1 MKYVLY
7 LLPKIAHSPINSAPT
22 SQTAS
27 NTMDSPFDG
36 LQTPRENPLLLER
49 DEPSR
54 AVIDIRIPID
64 PDNKGYWEKELVE
77 SMKPNWTHLSL
88 TVHKEPMDILARS
101 RSGEYM
107 VIPVLLSKLLPFL
120 IVWIKKINF

>member
-1 MKYVLY
+1 MKYALY
-7 LLPKIAHSPINSAPT
+7 LLPKIAHSPINSAPAPKPH
-22 SQTAS
+22 QTR
-27 NTMDSPFDG
+27 MDTPFDC
-36 LQTPRENPLLLER
+36 LQPPRENPLVLER

-54 AVIDIRIPID
+54 AIIDIRIPID
-64 PDNKGYWEKELVE
+64 PDNKGYWERELVE

-107 VIPVLLSKLLPFL
+107 VMPVLY
-120 IVWIKKINF
+120 